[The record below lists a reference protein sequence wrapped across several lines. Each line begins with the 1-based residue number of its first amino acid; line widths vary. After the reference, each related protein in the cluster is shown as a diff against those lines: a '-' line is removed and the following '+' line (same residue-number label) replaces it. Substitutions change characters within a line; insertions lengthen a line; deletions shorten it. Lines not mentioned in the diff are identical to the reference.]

1 MHTLATR
8 FDAHFAALAAV
19 GAIAAVGAPA
29 KSTQA
34 AVVYSGP
41 LNINIPNTI
50 DGLYI
55 NLVTGAATTP
65 ASTPGYDLNPY
76 VTAGSWR
83 NFGPASDIGAASAIA
98 SLTPGTLI
106 DASGAFIAQGAGTGF
121 DAGFGN
127 TAILGIR
134 FVRESDSATLFGW
147 VRLTLPGSPSAT
159 AAGTLVDYA
168 YENTGAG
175 ITAGATTPAPTAGMA
190 VLALGGVGMLARRR
204 KN

>member
-1 MHTLATR
+1 MSTLVNR
-8 FDAHFAALAAV
+8 LDMHFAALAAV
-19 GAIAAVGAPA
+19 GTLAVVGGVHKAE
-29 KSTQA
+29 A

-41 LNINIPNTI
+41 LNIAIPNTI

-65 ASTPGYDLNPY
+65 SSTPGYDLNPY
-76 VTAGSWR
+76 VAGGNWR
-83 NFGPASDIGAASAIA
+83 NFGPSSDIGAASVIS
-98 SLTPGTLI
+98 SLTAGTLI
-106 DASGAFIAQGAGTGF
+106 DASGAYIAQGSGTGF
-121 DAGFGN
+121 AAAFGT

-147 VRLTLPGSPSAT
+147 VRLTLPGSPAAT

-168 YENTGAG
+168 YEDTGAG
-175 ITAGATTPAPTAGMA
+175 INAGATTPAPTAGMA